1 MLLYNRIM
9 RTKIFKE
16 YKDIKDSGKLL
27 KQQVFLSSYI
37 DKEYDNIDRML
48 LFHGIGTGKTCS
60 AITITE
66 TIMKKR
72 PIMKT
77 LVILPARLKT
87 NFIDELISET
97 CGFNRYISKE
107 DYIKYTSNETTIKE
121 KNKIKTNFLKRID
134 DKYEIQSYERLRNI
148 LMKSNDLKATIK
160 EITENKVIIIDE
172 IHNLIAS
179 KIEDNVLNTIME
191 NNKIGKKT
199 KSINGVILRLL
210 TIYTQTQKSTKLF
223 LLTATPVFDNYGQF
237 IELMLVLRPDLLGI
251 IKSRTPNDI
260 SKYINYLK
268 GKISFFKL
276 KDRSA
281 YPVIH
286 KENIEITMSDTQRT
300 LIEEIKGIFDEDD
313 VGDDNDD
320 TKSNMFCIGER
331 QIGISAYDISKVN
344 KVLSDINEYAPK
356 LEKLFELLEAP
367 GKHLIYSNFIQYCLH
382 LIASYL
388 ERNGWS
394 NYIKTGIV
402 RNKTFVLWDA
412 SLKDDDKQK
421 IKFILNS
428 PDNISGENI
437 RVILGSPSIKEGVS
451 FKHIQHLHQID
462 PVWNS
467 SAKDQIEGR
476 CIRYKSHEDIPSN
489 HPYLKREVFIHNYVL
504 VSQPDDIDDNGKLKM
519 TCESKIYNIII
530 KNKEKI
536 IKIIDKLL
544 AKISID
550 YFLWTAEGNPP
561 KSHSNSSVISASL
574 EKNELLELF
583 KIKKQEQQK
592 VKECPP
598 GKILNP
604 ITNKCVNIDGKI
616 GKKILE
622 DKQKGIKSKSSEEKK
637 EKKEKKENKYTDEE
651 CLKWKLNKLQ
661 NPKTNRKI
669 LEGKAVYN
677 DLKKNCIHIESPP
690 K

>member
-1 MLLYNRIM
+1 M

-37 DKEYDNIDRML
+37 DKEYENIDRML
-48 LFHGIGTGKTCS
+48 LFHGIGSGKTCS

-66 TIMKKR
+66 TIMEKR

-107 DYIKYTSNETTIKE
+107 DYIKYTSEETSIKE
-121 KNKIKTNFLKRID
+121 KNIIKNNFLKKIED
-134 DKYEIQSYERLRNI
+134 EYEIQSYERLRNI
-148 LMKSNDLKATIK
+148 LMKSTDLKETIK

-172 IHNLIAS
+172 IHNLISS
-179 KIEDNVLNTIME
+179 KIEDNVLNKIME
-191 NNKIGKKT
+191 ENKIGKKV

-210 TIYTQTQKSTKLF
+210 TIYTQKQKSTKLF

-237 IELMLVLRPDLLGI
+237 IELMLVLRPDLLGT

-281 YPVIH
+281 YPKVL
-286 KENIEITMSDTQRT
+286 KENIEITMSDTQRE
-300 LIEEIKGIFDEDD
+300 LIEDIKGQDEYDD
-313 VGDDNDD
+313 DDDKDN
-320 TKSNMFCIGER
+320 KSNMFCISER
-331 QIGISAYDISKVN
+331 QIAISAYDISKVN
-344 KVLSDINEYAPK
+344 KVLSDIHEYAPK
-356 LEKLFELLEAP
+356 LEKLFELLEEP

-382 LIASYL
+382 LIATYL

-402 RNKTFVLWDA
+402 PNKTFVLWDA

-428 PDNISGENI
+428 PDNIEGTNI

-451 FKHIQHLHQID
+451 FKHVQHLHQID

-476 CIRYKSHEDIPSN
+476 CIRFKSHEDIPTN

-504 VSQPDDIDDNGKLKM
+504 VNQPDDLDIDGKLKM

-530 KNKEKI
+530 KKKEQI
-536 IKIIDKLL
+536 INIID
-544 AKISID
+544 I
-550 YFLWTAEGNPP
+550 
-561 KSHSNSSVISASL
+561 
-574 EKNELLELF
+574 
-583 KIKKQEQQK
+583 Q
-592 VKECPP
+592 
-598 GKILNP
+598 
-604 ITNKCVNIDGKI
+604 
-616 GKKILE
+616 
-622 DKQKGIKSKSSEEKK
+622 
-637 EKKEKKENKYTDEE
+637 
-651 CLKWKLNKLQ
+651 LNKL
-661 NPKTNRKI
+661 RFF
-669 LEGKAVYN
+669 
-677 DLKKNCIHIESPP
+677 S
-690 K
+690 

>member
-1 MLLYNRIM
+1 M

-66 TIMKKR
+66 TIMEKR

-107 DYIKYTSNETTIKE
+107 DYIKYTSNETSIKD
-121 KNKIKTNFLKRID
+121 KNIIKNNFLKRID

-148 LMKSNDLKATIK
+148 LMKSTDLKETIK

-172 IHNLIAS
+172 IHNLISS
-179 KIEDNVLNTIME
+179 KIEDNVLNKIME
-191 NNKIGKKT
+191 ENKIGKNV

-210 TIYTQTQKSTKLF
+210 TIYTQKQKSTKLF

-237 IELMLVLRPDLLGI
+237 IELMLVLRPDLLGT

-281 YPVIH
+281 YPKVL
-286 KENIEITMSDTQRT
+286 KENIEITMSDTQRE
-300 LIEEIKGIFDEDD
+300 LIEDIKGQDEYDD
-313 VGDDNDD
+313 DDDKDN
-320 TKSNMFCIGER
+320 KSNMFCISER
-331 QIGISAYDISKVN
+331 QIAISAYDISKVN
-344 KVLSDINEYAPK
+344 KVLSDIHEYAPK
-356 LEKLFELLEAP
+356 LEKLFELLEEP

-382 LIASYL
+382 LIATYL

-402 RNKTFVLWDA
+402 PNKTFVLWDA

-428 PDNISGENI
+428 PDNIEGTNI

-451 FKHIQHLHQID
+451 FKHVQHLHQID

-476 CIRYKSHEDIPSN
+476 CIRFKSHEDIPTN

-504 VSQPDDIDDNGKLKM
+504 VNQPDDLDIDGKLKM

-530 KNKEKI
+530 KKKEQI
-536 IKIIDKLL
+536 INIIDKLL

-550 YFLWTAEGNPP
+550 YFLWTSEGEPP
-561 KSHSNSSVISASL
+561 ISHSNSSIISASR
-574 EKNELLELF
+574 EKNELLDLLIV
-583 KIKKQEQQK
+583 KRKDKP

-604 ITNKCVNIDGKI
+604 RTNKCVNIDGKI

-622 DKQKGIKSKSSEEKK
+622 DQQKGIIVNSKDKDKK
-637 EKKEKKENKYTDEE
+637 KTSKYSDAK
-651 CLKWKLNKLQ
+651 CLEWKLNKLK
-661 NPKTNRKI
+661 NPLTNRKI
-669 LEGKAVYN
+669 TEGKGIYN
-677 DLKKNCIHIESPP
+677 DLKKNCSHILTPILQ
-690 K
+690 

>member
-1 MLLYNRIM
+1 M

>member
-1 MLLYNRIM
+1 M

-66 TIMKKR
+66 TIMEKR
-72 PIMKT
+72 PKMKT

-107 DYIKYTSNETTIKE
+107 DYIKYTSEETTNKE
-121 KNKIKTNFLKRID
+121 KNNIKNKFLKKIE
-134 DKYEIQSYERLRNI
+134 DKYDIQSYERLRNI
-148 LMKSNDLKATIK
+148 LMKTDDLKTTIK

-179 KIEDNVLNTIME
+179 KIEDNVLNKIIE
-191 NNKIGKKT
+191 DNKIGKKI

-210 TIYTQTQKSTKLF
+210 TIYTQKQKSTKLF

-237 IELMLVLRPDLLGI
+237 IELMLVLRPDLLGT

-281 YPVIH
+281 YPKIT
-286 KENIEITMSDTQRT
+286 KENIEITMSDTQRE
-300 LIEEIKGIFDEDD
+300 LIESIKGEGEGKDYEEEDD
-313 VGDDNDD
+313 DYN
-320 TKSNMFCIGER
+320 KSNMFCIGER
-331 QIGISAYDISKVN
+331 QIGISAYDISNVN
-344 KVLSDINEYAPK
+344 KVLSDLNEYAPK
-356 LEKLFELLEAP
+356 LEELFALLEEP

-382 LIASYL
+382 LIAIYL

-402 RNKTFVLWDA
+402 KNKTFVLWDA

-428 PDNISGENI
+428 PENIEGENI

-451 FKHIQHLHQID
+451 FKHVQHLHQID

-476 CIRYKSHEDIPSN
+476 CIRYKSHEDIPKN
-489 HPYLKREVFIHNYVL
+489 HPFLKREVFIHNYIL
-504 VSQPDDIDDNGKLKM
+504 VNQPDVVDEEGNLRM
-519 TCESKIYNIII
+519 TCESKIYNIIM
-530 KNKEKI
+530 KKKEKI

-550 YFLWTAEGNPP
+550 YFLWTAEGEPP
-561 KSHSNSSVISASL
+561 KSHSKSSIISVSD
-574 EKNELLELF
+574 EKEELVELLN
-583 KIKKQEQQK
+583 IKKKTELK
-592 VKECPP
+592 GKECPP

-604 ITNKCVNIDGKI
+604 KTNKCVKIDGKI
-616 GKKILE
+616 GKTILKDQE
-622 DKQKGIKSKSSEEKK
+622 KGVKSKSKSKDK
-637 EKKEKKENKYTDEE
+637 KYTDSI
-651 CLKWKLNKLQ
+651 CLQWKLNKLK
-661 NPKTNRKI
+661 NPLTNRKI
-669 LEGKAVYN
+669 TEGKGVYN
-677 DLKKNCIHIESPP
+677 DLKKNCSHILTPVLQ
-690 K
+690 